1 MDSNLSKLIPWK
13 KRRKQE
19 SLTSDTTSAA
29 ASVNKP
35 LLHAADSSS
44 QSMQPPVNV
53 KAAVTRSVQEI
64 ATVPAALF
72 QSIQCVNER
81 ATAGSSATTAEP
93 THRKAFEEL
102 FPGGDTLGLRVL
114 YTPTDTSNTLVDI
127 IFVHGLT
134 GNSYNTWLEANS
146 DIYWP
151 VHLLR
156 HDVPN
161 ARIMAFGYD
170 ADVAKLLGPVGQSNI
185 REHASTL
192 LEELAHRRVGAES
205 VRPLST
211 LASTAN

>member
-1 MDSNLSKLIPWK
+1 MDSKLSKLMPWK

-19 SLTSDTTSAA
+19 SLTSDTSAA

-35 LLHAADSSS
+35 PQHAANSPL
-44 QSMQPPVNV
+44 QSIQTPTNV
-53 KAAVTRSVQEI
+53 ETAVAHSAQQT
-64 ATVPAALF
+64 ATLPMAPS

-81 ATAGSSATTAEP
+81 STVGSSATITEP
-93 THRKAFEEL
+93 TRRKTFEEL
-102 FPGGDTLGLRVL
+102 FPSGDTLGLRVL

-134 GNSYNTWLEANS
+134 GNSYNTWLETKS

-205 VRPLST
+205 VRPFKYVGI
-211 LASTAN
+211 NC